1 MQKSVKTQCWMANA
15 CLTCMY
21 SVCMHQQLTA
31 SNTTCDNHFQ
41 SSDTTDAAHTL
52 IPEASSDL
60 LCAVVCEGMS
70 LWAKRGTTPCTSG
83 TKASRQ
89 STSRTPRASET
100 QSHGGPCT
108 STPSA
113 SRLPWRSLMCLR
125 PLLSPGPRSALLG
138 VSCISHACRSPAAP
152 LVHGVIV
159 LLCLVIV
166 NCVHKGGQYFPL
178 QLCCAAGHIL
188 CVAVKL
194 PSALLSA
201 AVYVCESVCII
212 QCGGSYSCI
221 AG

>member
-1 MQKSVKTQCWMANA
+1 MANT

-21 SVCMHQQLTA
+21 SVCMHQQLKA
-31 SNTTCDNHFQ
+31 SNTTCDNNFQ
-41 SSDTTDAAHTL
+41 LSDTTDTAHTL

-113 SRLPWRSLMCLR
+113 SRPPWRSLMCLR
-125 PLLSPGPRSALLG
+125 PLLSPGPRSVLLA

-159 LLCLVIV
+159 LLCLVSLYTV
-166 NCVHKGGQYFPL
+166 FTKGDSTSHYYL

-201 AVYVCESVCII
+201 AVYVCEVVCII
-212 QCGGSYSCI
+212 QCGGS
-221 AG
+221 